1 MIQKIKKLYFL
12 RSSFYTYRQS
22 AQSEDILNYSTINY
36 RLWLLL
42 LENLI
47 IFALDFCAPKPRP
60 QLKFDRKTVIVTNK
74 LF

>member
-36 RLWLLL
+36 RL
-42 LENLI
+42 
-47 IFALDFCAPKPRP
+47 
-60 QLKFDRKTVIVTNK
+60 
-74 LF
+74 

>member
-47 IFALDFCAPKPRP
+47 IFALEFCGRA
-60 QLKFDRKTVIVTNK
+60 QQSTVKDSNR
-74 LF
+74 LL